1 MKNIFTLIM
10 LMLGF
15 QAFPQTVLVDWNFS
29 DESADLVADAGIPE
43 NLDKEIST
51 EGGTGAIEFKNGFE
65 GKAAQA
71 AGWDNGKGLKCWV
84 VEFTT
89 SGYDNI
95 SFSSRQTSGGT
106 DPGPRDWKV
115 DYRIGQDGLWTEV
128 AGATVVTANDW
139 TTGVLDNISL
149 PDECADQPLVYL
161 RWIMTSDS
169 STAGGLVEATG
180 KCKIDNILVNGSPMN
195 AVGEWQMDQ
204 VQLYPNPATNHFTLV
219 YPGSSSSMQ
228 LYNAAG
234 MLVREEQFE
243 GELSVPTRDLTPG
256 LYFVRITDRANTVV
270 LNRKLLVR

>member
-1 MKNIFTLIM
+1 MKKIFTLIM

-15 QAFPQTVLVDWNFS
+15 QAFSQTVLVDWNFP

-71 AGWDNGKGLKCWV
+71 AGWEDGKGLKCWV
-84 VEFTT
+84 VEFAT
-89 SGYDNI
+89 SGYDNV
-95 SFSSRQTSGGT
+95 SFSSKQTSGGT

-115 DYRIGQDGLWTEV
+115 DYRIGQEGLWTKV
-128 AGATVVTANDW
+128 AGATVITANDW

-149 PDECADQPLVYL
+149 PNECADQPLVYL

-180 KCKIDNILVNGSPMN
+180 KCKIDNILVTGLPMN

-204 VQLYPNPATNHFTLV
+204 VQLYPNPATDHFTLI
-219 YPGSSSSMQ
+219 YPGTPSSMQ
-228 LYNAAG
+228 LYTASG
-234 MLVREEQFE
+234 MLVREEEFD
-243 GELSVPTRDLTPG
+243 GELDVSTIDLSYG
-256 LYFVRITDRANTVV
+256 LYFVRIMDSAKGVILT
-270 LNRKLLVR
+270 RKLIVR